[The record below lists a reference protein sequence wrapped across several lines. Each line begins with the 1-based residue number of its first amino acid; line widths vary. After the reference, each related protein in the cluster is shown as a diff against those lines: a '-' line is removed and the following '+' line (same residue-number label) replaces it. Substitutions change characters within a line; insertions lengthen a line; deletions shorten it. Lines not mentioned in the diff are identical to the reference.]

1 MSDLEN
7 VDVMLGSY
15 SRGNSLNSQNEDDI
29 DVDLED
35 NRLQQNTTPR
45 GGL

>member
-1 MSDLEN
+1 MCDLEN

-15 SRGNSLNSQNEDDI
+15 SRGGSLTSQNEDDI
-29 DVDLED
+29 DVDLEY
-35 NRLQQNTTPR
+35 NKLQQNTTPR